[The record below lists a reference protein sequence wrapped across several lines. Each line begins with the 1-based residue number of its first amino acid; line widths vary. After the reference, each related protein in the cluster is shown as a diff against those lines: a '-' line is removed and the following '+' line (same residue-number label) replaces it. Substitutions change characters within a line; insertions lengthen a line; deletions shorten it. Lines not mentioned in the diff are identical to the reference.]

1 MDVILPTRKYG
12 EFVWNKREIM
22 NKKLKDKHYQSV
34 VVISISTDDL
44 FFFAHIIIIYV
55 QTT

>member
-12 EFVWNKREIM
+12 ELVWNKREIM

-44 FFFAHIIIIYV
+44 LFFAHIIIIYV

>member
-12 EFVWNKREIM
+12 ELVWNKREIM